1 MALHILRKH
10 GILIRY
16 ENSVNNVFDSDFGYK
31 KGIVERGVL
40 PSALTGKN
48 NSQ

>member
-40 PSALTGKN
+40 P
-48 NSQ
+48 